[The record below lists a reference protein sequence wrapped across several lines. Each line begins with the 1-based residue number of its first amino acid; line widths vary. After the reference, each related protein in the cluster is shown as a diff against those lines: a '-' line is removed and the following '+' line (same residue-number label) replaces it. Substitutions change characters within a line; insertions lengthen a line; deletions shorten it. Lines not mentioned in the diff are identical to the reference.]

1 LASNPSSFIALTALS
16 SSATGLTYTN
26 TTGVF
31 SLTAGYVIPTTS
43 SATNWD
49 TAYTNRITSA
59 TAPLSITSNVISIS
73 QATTST
79 NGYLSSTDWT
89 TFNNK
94 SNTSGTVTSV
104 SGAGT
109 VSGLTLTGTVTTT
122 GSLTLGGTL
131 SLTSLN
137 VTTALGFTPVTNA
150 RTLTIN
156 GTTYDLTADRSWTIA
171 AGISTL
177 TTLGT
182 SGPATLVGSTLNV
195 PNYSAGS
202 SAVRNVSTF
211 TATSGQTT
219 FTIIGGY
226 TVGLIDVF
234 INGAR
239 LSTVDFT
246 ATNSSTVVLGT
257 GAVLNDIVDVVNYT
271 ATFTSGITGT
281 GTANFLTK
289 WTGTNTV
296 NNSTLFDNGT
306 SIGIGTIVPDSDFK
320 MVIYGTNSRLAFQNS
335 STGTGA
341 GDGFFV
347 GNYGLNA
354 YVYNY
359 EAGTLQFGANNA
371 TRMIIDSSGNVG
383 INTTSPQSIFHVF
396 GTSSIVIPVGTTGQR
411 NATLAAGMIRIN
423 STFNKL
429 EFYNNSKWNIV
440 DNEPTGLTLS
450 DPIVNL
456 QLFASRN
463 PPEGMYYF
471 AAPLSLGVY
480 QMYYREYRG
489 NGWVRVFSS
498 VYGGAATVNLI
509 NVNLPLVEMLIQ
521 RNDTAFQATA
531 GWSDGSYRYFN
542 TRTATELTTS
552 GDHVGYRVYFGNGG
566 GHGIYNISQTVCNWG
581 EAIGAVGGGYDGAG
595 CGTFPNAMVWGTG
608 QAGTPLYANR
618 TVSTWETWIRW

>member
-1 LASNPSSFIALTALS
+1 LTSLS
-16 SSATGLTYTN
+16 STAFGLTYTN

-31 SLTAGYVIPTTS
+31 SLTAGFEIPTTTDT
-43 SATNWD
+43 TNWD
-49 TAYTNRITSA
+49 IAYLNRITSA

-73 QATTST
+73 QASGST

-94 SNTSGTVTSV
+94 SNTTGTVTSV

-195 PNYSAGS
+195 PNYSAGA

-239 LSTVDFT
+239 LSTADYT

-271 ATFTSGITGT
+271 ATFTAGISGT
-281 GTANFLTK
+281 GTANYLTK
-289 WTGTNTV
+289 WTGTSTVSNSIIYDDGSNVGIGRIPTTKFDVYSATGNTFTKLESG
-296 NNSTLFDNGT
+296 NNSRVQFTAVN
-306 SIGIGTIVPDSDFK
+306 SI
-320 MVIYGTNSRLAFQNS
+320 NSANFGVES
-335 STGTGA
+335 TAGSTYTGTLANAALFGSN
-341 GDGFFV
+341 
-347 GNYGLNA
+347 GNYAAQL
-354 YVYNY
+354 V
-359 EAGTLQFGANNA
+359 TNNA
-371 TRMIIDSSGNVG
+371 VRLTITNSGNVG
-383 INTTSPQSIFHVF
+383 INTNSPDIFSRGYTTTLGISSSSLDTGLMING
-396 GTSSIVIPVGTTGQR
+396 GTSGGAYIDLGTTGTR
-411 NATLAAGMIRIN
+411 NMGIISTTTESQIISLSTIPLVFKTNSVERIRIASN
-423 STFNKL
+423 GNVGINCIPNVDSKL
-429 EFYNNSKWNIV
+429 
-440 DNEPTGLTLS
+440 D
-450 DPIVNL
+450 VN
-456 QLFASRN
+456 
-463 PPEGMYYF
+463 
-471 AAPLSLGVY
+471 
-480 QMYYREYRG
+480 
-489 NGWVRVFSS
+489 
-498 VYGGAATVNLI
+498 
-509 NVNLPLVEMLIQ
+509 
-521 RNDTAFQATA
+521 
-531 GWSDGSYRYFN
+531 
-542 TRTATELTTS
+542 
-552 GDHVGYRVYFGNGG
+552 
-566 GHGIYNISQTVCNWG
+566 
-581 EAIGAVGGGYDGAG
+581 
-595 CGTFPNAMVWGTG
+595 G
-608 QAGTPLYANR
+608 QAFMVA
-618 TVSTWETWIRW
+618 